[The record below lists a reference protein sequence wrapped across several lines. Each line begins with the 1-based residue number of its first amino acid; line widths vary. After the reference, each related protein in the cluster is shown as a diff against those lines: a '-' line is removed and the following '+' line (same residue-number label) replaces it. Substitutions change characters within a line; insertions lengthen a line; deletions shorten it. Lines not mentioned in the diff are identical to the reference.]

1 MSPKTSVVFFLA
13 TESLEIHAEGD
24 VFYVFYQNVTISLAC
39 LNNRLYFSHLT
50 KNPSTKPVDFET
62 RKCKTPG
69 SFLHMSALFTVILTS
84 CLLSFLW
91 SLKSCDCFYEVGT
104 TIYCSA
110 IFSVLSL
117 CVVAPFRRYGDVMC
131 VPSIP
136 RLLKA
141 LLQLFEVVLKSTPCT
156 EHRVHCSSK
165 RKSSHESHVSCI
177 ESQCQC
183 PQACVQPRMHNCN
196 RAQRRVATMLAA
208 VLTASGYSS
217 TMAIFTLRHTS
228 VRAAR
233 INRGE
238 VEHRARRRESRPEE
252 RFTKHQKLVD

>member
-1 MSPKTSVVFFLA
+1 MQKETCFMYFTRMWQFLWLVLTTDFISVISPKILF
-13 TESLEIHAEGD
+13 
-24 VFYVFYQNVTISLAC
+24 
-39 LNNRLYFSHLT
+39 
-50 KNPSTKPVDFET
+50 TKPVDFET

-117 CVVAPFRRYGDVMC
+117 YVVAPFRRYGDVMC

-183 PQACVQPRMHNCN
+183 P
-196 RAQRRVATMLAA
+196 
-208 VLTASGYSS
+208 
-217 TMAIFTLRHTS
+217 
-228 VRAAR
+228 
-233 INRGE
+233 
-238 VEHRARRRESRPEE
+238 
-252 RFTKHQKLVD
+252 

>member
-1 MSPKTSVVFFLA
+1 M
-13 TESLEIHAEGD
+13 
-24 VFYVFYQNVTISLAC
+24 TISLAC

-50 KNPSTKPVDFET
+50 KNPFH
-62 RKCKTPG
+62 KTCFLRRG
-69 SFLHMSALFTVILTS
+69 SAKLLAHFFTCRH
-84 CLLSFLW
+84 CLQSSWPLVSSSFLW

-117 CVVAPFRRYGDVMC
+117 YVVAPFRRYGDVMC

-183 PQACVQPRMHNCN
+183 P
-196 RAQRRVATMLAA
+196 
-208 VLTASGYSS
+208 
-217 TMAIFTLRHTS
+217 
-228 VRAAR
+228 
-233 INRGE
+233 
-238 VEHRARRRESRPEE
+238 
-252 RFTKHQKLVD
+252 